1 MYRIYTRSHLF
12 EENEVAILE
21 SYQNLRGN
29 IESFI
34 EAIRAR
40 DFVKVRIMIEEAR
53 DARLSLNEE
62 SQQ

>member
-62 SQQ
+62 KQQ